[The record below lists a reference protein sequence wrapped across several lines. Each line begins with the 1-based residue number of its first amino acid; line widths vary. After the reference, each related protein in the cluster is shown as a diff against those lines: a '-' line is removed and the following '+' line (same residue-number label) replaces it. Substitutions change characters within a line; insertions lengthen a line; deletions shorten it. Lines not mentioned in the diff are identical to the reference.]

1 MRSCENEKLIKDTGI
16 QESIRNI
23 KRMKLKNEELQD
35 RIDHER
41 DVVSWL
47 DRLKGVSKPFKP
59 KKKYSIG
66 IEEPKSESSESS
78 E

>member
-16 QESIRNI
+16 KESIRNI
-23 KRMKLKNEELQD
+23 KRLKLQNEELQD

-47 DRLKGVSKPFKP
+47 DRLKGISKPFKP
-59 KKKYSIG
+59 KKDYTIDIKEDTVSD
-66 IEEPKSESSESS
+66 ESSE
-78 E
+78 

>member
-23 KRMKLKNEELQD
+23 NRMKLKNDELQD

-41 DVVSWL
+41 DISWF
-47 DRLKGVSKPFKP
+47 DRLKGVSKPFKS
-59 KKKYSIG
+59 KKKYSMDL
-66 IEEPKSESSESS
+66 EEPKEDTE
-78 E
+78 

>member
-16 QESIRNI
+16 VETIRNI
-23 KRMKLKNEELQD
+23 KRIKLKNQGLQD

-59 KKKYSIG
+59 KKKYAVDIN
-66 IEEPKSESSESS
+66 ESDE
-78 E
+78 